1 MTKKENLKIGHLRI
15 TDHLA
20 LGITKHGYENGEFQ
34 FDYLNLE
41 TKSYTGWNPL
51 AIDLRTGALDAA
63 CILAP
68 ISMELF
74 QNGINLKLLLQ
85 THKSGSVLI
94 KNKRA
99 NINSIEDFKGKTILI
114 PHYLSVH
121 HLLFDK
127 LLRDC
132 GIPIG
137 VKDVKFEV
145 VAPSEIPEI
154 MEWDE
159 EGKVGGF
166 IVAEPF
172 GTQVVQA
179 GYGEEFKLSK
189 DIWKDHPCCVLVV
202 RDEFI
207 KNNPEAVQE
216 LVNAFIK
223 AGYIIKNELE
233 KTVVI
238 GAAFLNQ
245 DISVIKHV
253 LTEPA
258 DRVTFT
264 EMYPVVDDF
273 EYIQTYM
280 TTHIKAMSGKIDLNS
295 FIDTSFAEKAGAK

>member
-1 MTKKENLKIGHLRI
+1 MTQKINLKIGHLRI

-20 LGITKHGYENGEFQ
+20 LGITKHFYENGELQ
-34 FDYLNLE
+34 FENLTLE
-41 TKSYTGWNPL
+41 TKSYSGWNPL

-63 CILAP
+63 CILVP

-74 QNGINLKLLLQ
+74 QNGIKLRLVLQ

-99 NINSIEDFKGKTILI
+99 NIKSIEDFKGKTILI

-127 LLRDC
+127 LLRDG

-189 DIWKDHPCCVLVV
+189 DIWQNHPCCVLVV
-202 RDEFI
+202 REEI
-207 KNNPEAVQE
+207 VKTNPDAVQE
-216 LVNAFIK
+216 LVNAFVK
-223 AGYIIKNELE
+223 AGNIIKNELE

-245 DISVIKHV
+245 DISVVKHV
-253 LTEPA
+253 LTEPF

-264 EMYPVVDDF
+264 EMYPVIRDF
-273 EYIQTYM
+273 DYIQTYM
-280 TTHIKAMSGKIDLNS
+280 TSHIKAMSGKIDLNS
-295 FIDTSFAEKAGAK
+295 FVDTSFAEKAGAK